1 MLLVQKNNMKKLI
14 LLLFSMLIP
23 FTSFGN
29 TEISLF
35 NSNGE
40 AVAYIAVDDD
50 LTIYLWS
57 GEPVAYID
65 DEDVYG
71 FNGKHLGWFSES
83 MIINHNGESPCVL
96 KNRYPGYT
104 QYEGYKSYKS
114 YKPYKSYQQY
124 APYKPYTSNRFSST
138 PCSLFLAM
146 GK

>member
-1 MLLVQKNNMKKLI
+1 MKKIFLF
-14 LLLFSMLIP
+14 LFSMLITS
-23 FTSFGN
+23 TSFGDS
-29 TEISLF
+29 EISLF

-57 GEPVAYID
+57 GDPVAYID

-83 MIINHNGESPCVL
+83 VIIDHNGESPCVM

-104 QYEGYKSYKS
+104 NYESYKSYKS
-114 YKPYKSYQQY
+114 YKPYKSYQKY
-124 APYKPYTSNRFSST
+124 TPYKPYTSNRFSSI
-138 PCSLFLAM
+138 PCSSFLAM

>member
-1 MLLVQKNNMKKLI
+1 MKKII
-14 LLLFSMLIP
+14 LFLFSI
-23 FTSFGN
+23 FITSGAFGKN
-29 TEISLF
+29 EISLF

-40 AVAYIAVDDD
+40 AVAYIALDYE

-57 GEPVAYID
+57 GNPVAYLD

-71 FNGKHLGWFSES
+71 FNGKHLGWFSNG
-83 MIINHNGESPCVL
+83 IVIDHNGESPCVT

-104 QYEGYKSYKS
+104 NSEGYKSYKS

-124 APYKPYTSNRFSST
+124 SPYKPYTYNKFSSI

>member
-1 MLLVQKNNMKKLI
+1 MKKLI
-14 LLLFSMLIP
+14 LLLFSILI
-23 FTSFGN
+23 SSNSYGGS
-29 TEISLF
+29 EISLF

-50 LTIYLWS
+50 FTIYLWD
-57 GEPVAYID
+57 GEPVAYLD
-65 DEDVYG
+65 DDDVYG

-83 MIINHNGESPCVL
+83 MIIDHNGESPCVL

-104 QYEGYKSYKS
+104 QYESYKGYKS

-124 APYKPYTSNRFSST
+124 APYKPYTSNRFSSI